1 MKRRLY
7 FHDAVRLELRIS
19 SRSCRKSADALIE
32 EKIFGQTEPLPPSN
46 SMLRKLQQRSNMCN
60 QPSSLIFNRREVKRK
75 KKKER
80 ERMLTTELKSKTA
93 LVSNNSRKLNENLP
107 EKHLK
112 KRQESENV
120 SEKTERTKN
129 QSLLLSCSL
138 LNRRQ
143 LLLLVSGF

>member
-75 KKKER
+75 KKRER
-80 ERMLTTELKSKTA
+80 ERG
-93 LVSNNSRKLNENLP
+93 
-107 EKHLK
+107 
-112 KRQESENV
+112 
-120 SEKTERTKN
+120 
-129 QSLLLSCSL
+129 C
-138 LNRRQ
+138 
-143 LLLLVSGF
+143 